1 MNILYDYQIFQL
13 QRFGGISNCFVQ
25 LIKNLPSEVQF
36 EIGIK
41 DSENVHLLESGLT
54 KVRPL
59 HNFNNFICNKSF
71 KGKGRLYKLA
81 SDFLPQINSRNY
93 NLRTS
98 KNLLKKGKFDIFHPT
113 YFDPYFLPYLD
124 KKPFVLTI
132 HDMIPEKFPGLDD
145 WQMER
150 KKLLA
155 EKVNHIIAVSQKT
168 KEDVIEILKIPENKI
183 SVIYHGQP
191 ELNVYNYHRLIKK
204 PYLLYVGARYSYK
217 NFIPMIKALYET
229 FQKHPELS
237 LVCTGSDFNTEELVL
252 FKNLGIKDRI
262 HHIFASDNEL
272 MSLYHHAEAFIYPS
286 LYEGFGIPILE
297 AYQNDCPVFL
307 NKKSCFP
314 EIAGDAAVFF
324 ELDEHNNTLST
335 ALENFLQNEDCSAKL
350 IEKQKERLS
359 FFSWKK
365 SAQELAEVYEKVI
378 KENN

>member
-25 LIKNLPSEVQF
+25 LIKNLPSRIQF

-59 HNFNNFICNKSF
+59 HNFNNFICQKSF
-71 KGKGRLYKLA
+71 KGKGRLYNLA
-81 SDFLPQINSRNY
+81 SNLLPQINSINY

-98 KNLLKKGKFDIFHPT
+98 VNLLKKGEFDVFHPT
-113 YFDPYFLPYLD
+113 YFDPYFLPYLAG
-124 KKPFVLTI
+124 KPFVLTI
-132 HDMIPEKFPGLDD
+132 HDMTPELFPGLDD
-145 WQMER
+145 WQIER
-150 KKLLA
+150 KMLLA
-155 EKVNHIIAVSQKT
+155 EKANHIIAVSKKT
-168 KEDVIEILKIPENKI
+168 KDDIIEILKVPENKI

-191 ELNVYNYHRLIKK
+191 EKNINNYHRLIEK

-237 LVCTGSDFNTEELVL
+237 LVCTGPDFNTEELDIL
-252 FKNLGIKDRI
+252 KKQGIIDRI

-272 MSLYHHAEAFIYPS
+272 MSLYHYAEAFIYPS

-307 NKKSCFP
+307 NRKSCFP
-314 EIAGDAAVFF
+314 EIAGDAAVYF
-324 ELDEHNNTLST
+324 ELDEQNNTLST
-335 ALENFLQNEDCSAKL
+335 ALENFLQKEDCSAKL

-359 FFSWKK
+359 YFSWKK
-365 SAQELAEVYEKVI
+365 SAQDLAEVYEKVI